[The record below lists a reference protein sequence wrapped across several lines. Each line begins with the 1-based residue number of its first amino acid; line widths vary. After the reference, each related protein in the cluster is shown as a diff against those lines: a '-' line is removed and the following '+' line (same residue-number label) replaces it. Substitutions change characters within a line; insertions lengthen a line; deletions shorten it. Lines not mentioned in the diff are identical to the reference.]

1 MVSPHPNRCPVFVFC
16 LRCRGHKMSPPQT
29 SATPND
35 NQPDA
40 DSSHI
45 AKPKR
50 VAVTAELT
58 AYENIELGRL
68 RMFDL
73 DEADAANFEP
83 ARRSLRGWGES

>member
-1 MVSPHPNRCPVFVFC
+1 MLPAVPR
-16 LRCRGHKMSPPQT
+16 PQDEP
-29 SATPND
+29 AANQRDAND